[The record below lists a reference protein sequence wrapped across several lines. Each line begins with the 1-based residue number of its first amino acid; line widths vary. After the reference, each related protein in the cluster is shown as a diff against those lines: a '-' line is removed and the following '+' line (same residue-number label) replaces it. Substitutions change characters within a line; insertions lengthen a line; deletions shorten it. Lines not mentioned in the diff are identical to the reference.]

1 MSPSP
6 TPAYRSLWDS
16 LLPIGRDPGTG
27 GYRRFSW
34 TPADVDCR
42 AWFEAAAR
50 DRQLRTD
57 RDRNGNLWAWWDV
70 PGSGGA
76 SPGGLPPGGAPPRVG
91 TAVATGS
98 HLDSV
103 PDGGAYDGPLGV
115 VSAFAAID
123 ELRAEGFTPS
133 RPIAVAAFTEEE
145 GGRFGV
151 ACLGSRLLTGAIDP
165 DTARELQDGDGVT
178 LAGAMQA
185 AGQDPGLIGRDEDL
199 IARLGCYVELHIEQG
214 RALADLDAT
223 LGIGEGIWPHGRWR
237 LDFAGQADHAGTAA
251 LADRRDPM
259 IPYAATVLAA
269 RQAAV
274 ERGARATI
282 GKVTAEP
289 GAANAVC
296 SEVRAW
302 LDVRAADGRTLE
314 DTVDQILGVAG
325 QESDANRVGLTSRQ
339 ESFSP
344 EVEFDVPL
352 AGRVAAALAAR
363 GFEAPGLPTGAGHDA
378 GVLAARVPTAML
390 FVRNP
395 TGVSHSPAEHAED
408 ADCAAGVAAL
418 AAVLRDLAS

>member
-1 MSPSP
+1 M
-6 TPAYRSLWDS
+6 
-16 LLPIGRDPGTG
+16 
-27 GYRRFSW
+27 
-34 TPADVDCR
+34 
-42 AWFEAAAR
+42 
-50 DRQLRTD
+50 
-57 RDRNGNLWAWWDV
+57 
-70 PGSGGA
+70 GA
-76 SPGGLPPGGAPPRVG
+76 
-91 TAVATGS
+91 AVATGS

-123 ELRAEGFTPS
+123 QLRAEGFTPS

-165 DTARELQDGDGVT
+165 EEARDLRDGDGIT
-178 LAGAMQA
+178 LAEAMHA
-185 AGQDPGLIGRDEDL
+185 AGQDPGQIGRDDDL
-199 IARLGCYVELHIEQG
+199 LAQLGCYVELHIEQG
-214 RALADLDAT
+214 RALADLDAA
-223 LGIGEGIWPHGRWR
+223 LGVAEGIWPHGRWR

-269 RQAAV
+269 REAAI

-296 SEVRAW
+296 SAVRAW
-302 LDVRAADGRTLE
+302 LDVRAPDGRTLE
-314 DTVDQILGVAG
+314 DTVDQILAAAG
-325 QESDANRVGLTSRQ
+325 QESGANRVEMTSRQ

-344 EVEFDVPL
+344 EVEFDPAL
-352 AGRVAAALAAR
+352 ADRLAAALAAR
-363 GFEAPGLPTGAGHDA
+363 GIEAPELPTAAGHDA
-378 GVLAARVPTAML
+378 GVLAARLPTAML

-408 ADCAAGVAAL
+408 ADCAAGVTGL
-418 AAVLRDLAS
+418 AAVLRDLAG

>member
-1 MSPSP
+1 MASSPGPASAHP
-6 TPAYRSLWDS
+6 TFAALWDS
-16 LLPIGRDPGTG
+16 LLPAGRDPGTG

-34 TPADVDCR
+34 TQADLDVR

-50 DRQLRTD
+50 DRQLRTGP
-57 RDRNGNLWAWWDV
+57 DRNGNLWAWWDISH
-70 PGSGGA
+70 PMG
-76 SPGGLPPGGAPPRVG
+76 P
-91 TAVATGS
+91 AVATGS

-145 GGRFGV
+145 GARFGV

-165 DTARELQDGDGVT
+165 GEARELSDGDGIT
-178 LAGAMQA
+178 LAEAMHA
-185 AGQDPGLIGRDEDL
+185 AGQDPGQIGRDEDL
-199 IARLGCYVELHIEQG
+199 LAQLGGYVELHIEQG
-214 RALADLDAT
+214 RALADLDAA
-223 LGIGEGIWPHGRWR
+223 LGIAAGIWPHGRWR

-269 RQAAV
+269 REAAI
-274 ERGARATI
+274 EHGARATI

-289 GAANAVC
+289 GAANAIC
-296 SEVRAW
+296 STVRAW
-302 LDVRAADGRTLE
+302 LDVRAPDGRTLE
-314 DTVDQILGVAG
+314 DTVAQILAVAE
-325 QESDANRVGLTSRQ
+325 QESGANRVEMSPRS

-344 EVEFDVPL
+344 EVEFDSEL
-352 AGRVAAALAAR
+352 AGRLAAALTAR
-363 GFEAPGLPTGAGHDA
+363 GIEAPELPTGAGHDA
-378 GVLAARVPTAML
+378 GVLAARLPTAML

-395 TGVSHSPAEHAED
+395 TGVSHSPAEHADD
-408 ADCAAGVAAL
+408 ADCAAGVTGL
-418 AAVLRDLAS
+418 AAVLRDLAG